1 MSSWAFLNFVL
12 GWNTYSIC
20 TIFTLFREKKNFFMC
35 GNGGKELEFR
45 EDYFLKKELIFYKNT
60 FLQSTAVLL
69 FKPNLPLDD
78 AFAQIFSLRS
88 ISHLEW
94 FYFWST
100 LIASSYLWKMSF
112 ANMYLNGWFDSGS
125 KNYVNCVLQKLGF
138 NARMYVECR

>member
-1 MSSWAFLNFVL
+1 MKLVNDSFVKMKDVKVSKRLLSTFPQISSTFFISLMQSLVFMGLFKLCAWLETRILFVPFLPF
-12 GWNTYSIC
+12 
-20 TIFTLFREKKNFFMC
+20 FTKKNFFMC

-94 FYFWST
+94 FYF
-100 LIASSYLWKMSF
+100 
-112 ANMYLNGWFDSGS
+112 
-125 KNYVNCVLQKLGF
+125 
-138 NARMYVECR
+138 

>member
-1 MSSWAFLNFVL
+1 MSWCAFLNFVL

-20 TIFTLFREKKNFFMC
+20 TIFTLFHEKKNFFMC

-60 FLQSTAVLL
+60 FPL
-69 FKPNLPLDD
+69 FKPSLPLDD

-112 ANMYLNGWFDSGS
+112 ANMYLNGWFDSGF
-125 KNYVNCVLQKLGF
+125 KNYVNRALQKLAF
-138 NARMYVECR
+138 NVIYMYLL